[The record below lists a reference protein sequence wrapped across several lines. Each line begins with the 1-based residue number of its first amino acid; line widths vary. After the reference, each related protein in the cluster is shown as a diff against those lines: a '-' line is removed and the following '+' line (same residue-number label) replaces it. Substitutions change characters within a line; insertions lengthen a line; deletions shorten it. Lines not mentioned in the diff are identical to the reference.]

1 MIKPLLNYVLI
12 QPESPPEKSEGGIYY
27 PQGMRHN
34 EDEYGRSSTWEIGTI
49 LAVGPGKVTDDNIE
63 INPRL
68 QTGRR
73 CYYKAYNGQIIEEGP
88 DKDKVLIPSEQVAAY
103 IE

>member
-12 QPESPPEKSEGGIYY
+12 QPEDPPEKSEGGIYL
-27 PQGMRHN
+27 PHGARSD
-34 EDEYGRSSTWEIGTI
+34 EEEYGRSATWEIGTI
-49 LAVGPGKVTDDNIE
+49 LAVGPGKITDDNIE

-73 CYYKAYNGQIIEEGP
+73 CYYKAYNGQIIESGP
-88 DKDKVLIPSEQVAAY
+88 DKGKALIPSEQVAGY

>member
-12 QPESPPEKSEGGIYY
+12 QPEEPAEKTEGGIYL
-27 PQGMRHN
+27 PQGMRKDD
-34 EDEYGRSSTWEIGTI
+34 EEYGRSATWEIGTI

-68 QTGRR
+68 QAGRR
-73 CYYKAYNGQIIEEGP
+73 CMFKAYNGQIIEAGP
-88 DKDKVLIPSEQVAAY
+88 DKDKVLIPSEQVAGY
-103 IE
+103 VD